1 MGRKT
6 RRREK
11 RRHKR
16 LMRLISLLEA
26 SNCDPKRHNR
36 KTRRRELLNVVWTD
50 LASLDSKKVRQ
61 CRPSMIVLHS

>member
-1 MGRKT
+1 MGRNT
-6 RRREK
+6 RRRQD

-36 KTRRRELLNVVWTD
+36 KTRKRALLNAARTD
-50 LASLDSKKVRQ
+50 LASKERIRMWEMNNDQ
-61 CRPSMIVLHS
+61 A